1 MSIQTILLLGAI
13 AGFTIF
19 LGLPLARLKTLS
31 SNLKAFLSMLATG
44 VLLFLLVD
52 VTTKMLEPIE
62 ESLGKVAAGESPI
75 PGTILLALLVAGLL
89 AGLVGIVALGS
100 RLHPKKTAP
109 TPPESVHEL
118 DPKALSLI
126 IAVGIGAHNL
136 SEGLAIGQAAA
147 AGSLSLAWLLIVG
160 FGLHNMTEGFGIA
173 GPLTGKPVTWKY
185 LGLLGLIGGGPTF
198 VGTVLGISFHSPELF
213 VLCLAFAAGAILYV
227 VLELLGSARRYPK
240 PVVAWG
246 LFVGFLLGMG
256 TDLVLTVAGV

>member
-13 AGFTIF
+13 AGFTIY
-19 LGLPLARLKTLS
+19 LGLPLARLKSLS
-31 SNLKAFLSMLATG
+31 SNVKAFLSMLATG

-62 ESLGKVAAGESPI
+62 ESLGKATSGGDALSGI
-75 PGTILLALLVAGLL
+75 ILAALLVVGLL
-89 AGLVGIVALGS
+89 VGLVGIVLLGG
-100 RLHPKKTAP
+100 RLHPKKPAGTAAEQP
-109 TPPESVHEL
+109 HEL

-126 IAVGIGAHNL
+126 IAIGIGAHNL

-198 VGTVLGISFHSPELF
+198 VGTVLGVSFHSPELF
-213 VLCLAFAAGAILYV
+213 VFCLAFAAGAILYV

-246 LFVGFLLGMG
+246 LLVGFILGLS
-256 TDLVLTVAGV
+256 TDLVLTLAGV